1 MENFNLSHILNHLGE
16 NRENYFNAVAPPVI
30 QSSNFC
36 FPDVESMRKGLQK
49 EFEEPFYTRG
59 YNPTIAILREKLA
72 ALEGSEDA
80 LVFSSGSAAMAV
92 AVMSVVKS
100 GDHVVCVQKPYSW
113 TNKLL
118 NKLLVNYGV
127 ETTMAD
133 GTNTDT
139 FITFCKPNT
148 KLIILE
154 SPNSWTMELQ
164 DIEAIC
170 EFARTK
176 NITTIIDNSYSTP
189 LLQNPVSMGA
199 DIVIHSSSKYING
212 HSDVVSGVLC
222 ASKEIVS
229 RIFAKEL
236 MTIGSIISPND
247 AWLMIRGLRTLEL
260 RVNRSSESALKVI
273 SFLENHPKIEK
284 VFHPFSKHNPQIEL
298 AKKQMKTGGGM
309 LSVLLKT
316 EDKQKIE
323 SFCNSLKLF
332 LMACSWGGYESL
344 QFPAIALYDSQSY
357 NNPGVPINIV
367 RLYIGLENADDLI
380 QDLKQGLEKI

>member
-1 MENFNLSHILNHLGE
+1 
-16 NRENYFNAVAPPVI
+16 
-30 QSSNFC
+30 
-36 FPDVESMRKGLQK
+36 MRKGLQK

-80 LVFSSGSAAMAV
+80 LVFSSGSAAMAA

-247 AWLMIRGLRTLEL
+247 AWLMIRGLRT
-260 RVNRSSESALKVI
+260 
-273 SFLENHPKIEK
+273 
-284 VFHPFSKHNPQIEL
+284 
-298 AKKQMKTGGGM
+298 
-309 LSVLLKT
+309 
-316 EDKQKIE
+316 
-323 SFCNSLKLF
+323 
-332 LMACSWGGYESL
+332 
-344 QFPAIALYDSQSY
+344 
-357 NNPGVPINIV
+357 
-367 RLYIGLENADDLI
+367 
-380 QDLKQGLEKI
+380 